1 MFVKLY
7 LNSQPF
13 NNTNIKIPKFFFTV
27 YNTLKLILKDNAF
40 KYTFLAIT
48 FKIILFFTIIVD
60 DNASKISFKIVFYSI
75 PPILVYVSFLCIFL
89 SFAYIFKGQVRLFS
103 FLILDVLLTIILIGD
118 LWYFRSNRSFLTFHM
133 IKYTANLNNL
143 SDSIFAMFRP
153 IDILFLFDI
162 VILLVYFLKI
172 RNEYKTLNRNST
184 CFFILFFIPIMY
196 LTYAHYKIDINKKCF
211 SNQHVFYTAWEQNE
225 TMFNLTPIGYHIY
238 DGYTYYKDSKKHEL
252 TDKEKK
258 EISTWFKD
266 KAEILPDNKYKGMF
280 KGKNLIIIQVE
291 SLENFVIN
299 KSVDGEEITPNLNKL
314 IKNGIYFKN
323 IKEQT
328 YNGTTSD
335 GELLCNT
342 SMFPVRRGSTFFRYP
357 NNTYSSS
364 LPELL
369 EGIGY
374 NTLAIHPDRG
384 SYWNWLPSLK
394 SIGFNTCI
402 DSSSF
407 NIDEKIGL
415 GLSDGSFFRQFVPIL
430 SKEKK
435 PFFSFSITLTSH
447 APFNLPDKHKSI
459 NIPSELKGNPLG
471 RYFESIH
478 YTDEAIGNFIDEL
491 DKASIL
497 DNSIVVF
504 YGDHEGPHRFFKD
517 QVASMRNIPKWMQV
531 NNQNIPLIVYSK
543 NSKNEVVDTYGG
555 QVDIMPTI
563 SYLMGVDSNKY
574 TYTSMGRNLLN
585 TKRNFVI
592 LPNGNIHSI
601 NLSKK
606 EINMFRKAVKYSD
619 KLIEANH
626 FRKEP

>member
-1 MFVKLY
+1 MFIKLT
-7 LNSQPF
+7 S
-13 NNTNIKIPKFFFTV
+13 NTILSSDIKIPKFILNI
-27 YNTLKLILKDNAF
+27 YNNLKIIFRDNAF
-40 KYTFLAIT
+40 KIT
-48 FKIILFFTIIVD
+48 FFVIALKMLLFFTIIVD
-60 DNASKISFKIVFYSI
+60 DNASKINFRIIFYSI

-89 SFAYIFKGQVRLFS
+89 SFAYVFKGQVRLFS
-103 FLILDVLLTIILIGD
+103 FLILDILLTIILIGD

-143 SDSIFAMFRP
+143 SESIFAMFRP
-153 IDILFLFDI
+153 IDMLFLLDIAILF
-162 VILLVYFLKI
+162 VYFIKI
-172 RNEYKTLNRNST
+172 RNKYKGLNRNFT
-184 CFFILFFIPIMY
+184 CFFILFFMPIMY

-211 SNQHVFYTAWEQNE
+211 SNQHIFYTAWEQNE

-252 TDKEKK
+252 SDREKNK
-258 EISTWFKD
+258 INNWFKN

-299 KSVDGEEITPNLNKL
+299 KSVNGKEITPNLNKL
-314 IKNGIYFKN
+314 IKNSIYFKN

-342 SMFPVRRGSTFFRYP
+342 SIFPVRRGSTFFRYP

-374 NTLAIHPDRG
+374 NTLAVHPDRG

-402 DSSSF
+402 DSGYF

-415 GLSDGSFFRQFVPIL
+415 GLSDESFFKQLVPIL
-430 SKEKK
+430 SKQEK

-447 APFNLPDKHKSI
+447 APFNLPDKHKTI
-459 NIPSELKGNPLG
+459 NIPSNLKGTPLG

-478 YTDEAIGNFIDEL
+478 YTDEAIGDFINEL

-497 DNSIVVF
+497 DDSVLVF

-517 QVASMRNIPKWMQV
+517 QVANMKDVPEWMKN
-531 NNQNIPLIVYSK
+531 NNQNVPLIVYSK
-543 NSKNEVVDTYGG
+543 NYKNETIDTYGG
-555 QVDIMPTI
+555 QVDILPTL
-563 SYLMGVDSNKY
+563 SYLMGVDPNKY

-592 LPNGNIHSI
+592 LPNGNIQSI
-601 NLSKK
+601 NLTKK
-606 EINMFRKAVKYSD
+606 EIDMFLKAVKYSD